1 MVIAAL
7 LIATLLPLSPTESDL
22 PALSDRLRAVKL
34 DDGGEITLVERRGD
48 ALRVAFTLA
57 PTPKSF
63 IRCELGLPPPEK
75 WDGRLWGYGNG
86 GWGGA
91 VSFHYN
97 GTSACVHSDLGT
109 SKSPMKET
117 PTDREILRDY
127 AWRATHLMTVAAK
140 RLVEAYYGRKP
151 DKCYFSGASCGGLQ
165 GVQEATRFPEDY
177 DGIISEVPG
186 ITERSRSSNAWRH
199 MRLKK
204 KYGKWFSKD
213 EIAAVRDAELAY
225 FAKTDPEFARGH
237 FIVDPYPTKE
247 KLDGCWSEI
256 VERNPV
262 LADREQLWREL
273 FDPLVVNGEP
283 YAAGRLI
290 GVEFAGAWSFI
301 APKYLGLRN
310 LAEATEADL
319 ATYASEAEVFPPA
332 DLTAFRSR
340 GGKII
345 MYGGLEDTSCPELE
359 IREYYKAIARQ
370 CGGES
375 EASRFFAYYSV
386 PGRSHGARGESAGA
400 GNIGQPIGLAEKI
413 VDWVETGVT
422 PGAVSFK
429 WNNEPKVLVVSPH
442 PGCTVFCKDGEEMA
456 K

>member
-1 MVIAAL
+1 
-7 LIATLLPLSPTESDL
+7 
-22 PALSDRLRAVKL
+22 
-34 DDGGEITLVERRGD
+34 
-48 ALRVAFTLA
+48 
-57 PTPKSF
+57 
-63 IRCELGLPPPEK
+63 
-75 WDGRLWGYGNG
+75 
-86 GWGGA
+86 
-91 VSFHYN
+91 
-97 GTSACVHSDLGT
+97 
-109 SKSPMKET
+109 
-117 PTDREILRDY
+117 
-127 AWRATHLMTVAAK
+127 
-140 RLVEAYYGRKP
+140 
-151 DKCYFSGASCGGLQ
+151 
-165 GVQEATRFPEDY
+165 
-177 DGIISEVPG
+177 
-186 ITERSRSSNAWRH
+186 

-204 KYGKWFSKD
+204 KHGKWFSKD

-301 APKYLGLRN
+301 APKHLGLRN

-319 ATYASEAEVFPPA
+319 AAYASVAEVFPLA

-400 GNIGQPIGLAEKI
+400 GKIGQPIGLAEKI
-413 VDWVETGVT
+413 VDWVEKGVT